1 MMVMDRRAFLGALGS
16 AALAAAATRPL
27 AGQASGAA
35 NVPMDASAYR
45 PVRLEPKGPVVLSR
59 DQVDALEH
67 RLGCACPCNLSIFTC
82 RTTDFTCQI
91 SPAMH
96 RDILTLADGGHD
108 AQEIIDAHV
117 QVYGVQVLMAPPRSG
132 FNWTAYLT
140 PFAAL
145 GGGAAVVIALLRKWR
160 REAAEPQPMAA
171 APVEATDQEIARIQE
186 ALRRDA

>member
-1 MMVMDRRAFLGALGS
+1 MTAMDRRTFLGALGS
-16 AALAAAATRPL
+16 GVLTVAAARPL
-27 AGQASGAA
+27 SGQASGAA

-45 PVRLEPKGPVVLSR
+45 PVRLESKGPAVLSR
-59 DQVDALEH
+59 EQVDALEH

-82 RTTDFTCQI
+82 RTTDFSCQI

-96 RDILTLADGGHD
+96 RDILTLADGGHE

-132 FNWTAYLT
+132 FNWAAYLT

-145 GGGAAVVIALLRKWR
+145 GGGAAVVFALLRKWR
-160 REAAEPQPMAA
+160 REAAEPQQIAA
-171 APVEATDQEIARIQE
+171 APVEATDQELARIHE
-186 ALRRDA
+186 ALRRDE

>member
-1 MMVMDRRAFLGALGS
+1 MTSMDRRSFLGAVGS
-16 AALAAAATRPL
+16 GVLAVLAARPL
-27 AGQASGAA
+27 MAQASGAA

-45 PVRLEPKGPVVLSR
+45 PVRLEPKGTPVMSR
-59 DQVDALEH
+59 EQVDALEH

-96 RDILTLADGGHD
+96 RDILTLADGGYD

-132 FNWTAYLT
+132 FNWAAYLT

-145 GGGAAVVIALLRKWR
+145 GGGAAVVFALLRKWR
-160 REAAEPQPMAA
+160 REAVEPETAA
-171 APVEATDQEIARIQE
+171 AVVFDATDQELTRIEE
-186 ALRRDA
+186 ALRSDA